1 MKSKSKFLLI
11 ILSFV
16 LLFFINTKDVKAY
29 VDDEVDALGTDAVYI
44 DTRLQSFENAHRCN
58 VLFRIYNQYGDI
70 YAQTDDWYN
79 KVSPNLEYNKSIVFA
94 VNLATRE
101 TAIGGYDG
109 YDWVQFN
116 DNSNIVL
123 DTAPFL
129 TREDYRGCIDTF
141 IEELPGEIAVY
152 KNMRIGL
159 IFLISLIFWNVLMF
173 AISKTYGNKDT
184 TTENTYLS
192 ENSRILGRRDMFI
205 RKTVTKVRKSSSSS
219 SGGGHSHGSIG
230 RGHF

>member
-1 MKSKSKFLLI
+1 MKNKSKFLLI

-58 VLFRIYNQYGDI
+58 ILFRLYNQYGDI
-70 YAQTDDWYN
+70 DVQTENWYE
-79 KVSPNLEYNKSIVFA
+79 KVKGNLEYNKSIVFA
-94 VNLATRE
+94 VNFATRE
-101 TAIGGYDG
+101 TIIVGYEG
-109 YDWVQFN
+109 YDWVQFY

-141 IEELPGEIAVY
+141 IEELPEEIAVY
-152 KNMRIGL
+152 KAIRIGI
-159 IFLISLIFWNVLMF
+159 IFIISLIFWNVLIF
-173 AISKTYGNKDT
+173 AISRTYGNKDT

-219 SGGGHSHGSIG
+219 GGGSSHGHAG
-230 RGHF
+230 HGHF

>member
-1 MKSKSKFLLI
+1 MKNKSKFLLI

-58 VLFRIYNQYGDI
+58 ILFRLYNQYGDI
-70 YAQTDDWYN
+70 DVQTENWYE
-79 KVSPNLEYNKSIVFA
+79 KVKGNLEYNKSIVFA
-94 VNLATRE
+94 VNFATRE
-101 TAIGGYDG
+101 TIIVGYEG
-109 YDWVQFN
+109 YDWIQFY

-141 IEELPGEIAVY
+141 IEELPEEIAVY
-152 KNMRIGL
+152 KAIRIGI
-159 IFLISLIFWNVLMF
+159 IFIISLIFWNVLIF
-173 AISKTYGNKDT
+173 AISRTYGNKDT

-192 ENSRILGRRDMFI
+192 ENSRILGRRDIFI

-219 SGGGHSHGSIG
+219 GGGSSHGHAG
-230 RGHF
+230 HGHF

>member
-1 MKSKSKFLLI
+1 MKNKSKFLLI

-58 VLFRIYNQYGDI
+58 ILFRLYNQYGDI
-70 YAQTDDWYN
+70 DVQTENWYE
-79 KVSPNLEYNKSIVFA
+79 KVKGNLEYNKSIVFA
-94 VNLATRE
+94 VNFATRE
-101 TAIGGYDG
+101 TIIVGYDG

-141 IEELPGEIAVY
+141 IEELPEEIAVY
-152 KNMRIGL
+152 KAIRIGI
-159 IFLISLIFWNVLMF
+159 IFIISLIFWNVLIF
-173 AISKTYGNKDT
+173 AISRTYGNKDT

-192 ENSRILGRRDMFI
+192 ENSRILGRRDIFI

-219 SGGGHSHGSIG
+219 GGGSSHGHAG
-230 RGHF
+230 HGHF

>member
-1 MKSKSKFLLI
+1 MKNKSKFLLI

-58 VLFRIYNQYGDI
+58 ILFRLYNQYGDI
-70 YAQTDDWYN
+70 DVQTENWYE
-79 KVSPNLEYNKSIVFA
+79 KVKGNLEYNKSIVFA
-94 VNLATRE
+94 VNFATRE
-101 TAIGGYDG
+101 TIIVGYEG
-109 YDWVQFN
+109 YDWVQFY

-141 IEELPGEIAVY
+141 IEELPEEIAVY
-152 KNMRIGL
+152 KAIRIGI
-159 IFLISLIFWNVLMF
+159 IFIISLIFWNVLIF
-173 AISKTYGNKDT
+173 AISRTYGNKDT

-192 ENSRILGRRDMFI
+192 ENSRILGRRDIFI

-219 SGGGHSHGSIG
+219 GGGSSHGHAG
-230 RGHF
+230 HGHF